1 MMKKS
6 INDICISSSCFC
18 MLILLAKIVIND
30 CECTNGEA
38 FLKSGN
44 CISNCDDNELFQ
56 DKSCIPIS
64 KKEEDI
70 TNMFNKI
77 VSYYKS
83 IAPNTYGNKIM
94 IEGEGINYIITTS
107 SLESSNRN
115 NNGDSYL
122 LNLSEDCINSI
133 NEVASNY
140 FIVLINIINTNY
152 ITTTN
157 GIRIFN
163 NNDKFVLSGLC
174 NKQVFNIG
182 IPVEVT
188 NKEISLYKNIKNSNG
203 YEIFNIYDSFYTDK
217 CTKFTSEYN
226 TDLSLQKRN
235 EIYGIYSKEVCSD
248 FCTYQKFNETELKI
262 YCKCIYGEEHKRV
275 EIETGGFN
283 IKVIK
288 CISKIGKGFMKN
300 YMFFIVSILCFL
312 FIVCF
317 IISCISL
324 SGTISG
330 YVKEFEELKI
340 KFLNYYKLEE
350 KKEVKGKRKKGNKK
364 KGAIKKEEKEKNDDI
379 YEEENEDDNED
390 EGEEEEEE
398 EEEGLDES
406 NETYVNKKNDI
417 NNNQNNINNMNNPY
431 FNFYMN
437 NSAFNPYIQYHQYQ
451 QYQIQMYN
459 QYIDYLRNINN
470 NYNNNEKEERENEEE
485 EEDEEDIKENNERK
499 KRYRYNFFPQFK
511 KIDKNAVYTLKLDY
525 DKVKEYSRMM
535 KQNKEK
541 PEGSKKQEEETKKEN
556 KLKLNKIKK
565 KEDKKDNKKNKHK
578 DKDKENENKSKL
590 KNESKNKKDVK
601 KIKKQD
607 EDMNEN
613 NHIDIFKKKVEHNN
627 NKDFINNKNLKK
639 NDIENEKKKKHK
651 SKNKDKD
658 LKHLLKNQKEKIEK
672 KVNDGNIIQ
681 KHATDKNNNINIKR
695 KDKKASKTAKI
706 DKLDLNMNYK
716 NKNDKPNPPK
726 NSNASE
732 RELISPEIKSNDDL
746 KIINCEKEEM
756 EKNEKEENKNEEE
769 EEGEEEEDDD
779 DNENDENGGEKND
792 DEENDENGGEKND
805 DEENDESGV
814 EKIDNEK
821 KDEEDDKEK
830 NDDENL
836 EEKKEEIDE
845 KEEKKSDINDRMQ
858 DNKEIKDKNK
868 EEEKEQKI
876 LKLNLNSNGEN
887 STLSNIINNSKKN
900 DAEKISVQKPMSN
913 STKIEDKSKFEIK
926 FGSVEFYKMLNKI
939 PEAKRI
945 DFFNSS
951 ELNYMEYKYTCDY
964 DERTFFKI
972 YFSMIKEENN
982 IIYSISFC
990 TSDYNL
996 SLIKFSFLIIQIILY
1011 LTVSVLF
1018 FTDDTI
1024 DNIFDKQ
1031 NKFDIRYMILP
1042 MVFTFLICFLIC
1054 MILKALIKT
1063 NNNVIDIKY
1072 EIQTYEEGL
1081 YTIRLKLIF
1090 YFFIG
1095 FIISACGWI
1104 LISSWSSVFTNSQIK
1119 VIEFAGFTLG
1129 AHFILQI
1136 IYCLLITSLRICSLN
1151 SESKNNSCLYNFSK
1165 ILTYF

>member
-203 YEIFNIYDSFYTDK
+203 YEIFNIYDLFYTDK

-398 EEEGLDES
+398 EEGLDES

-417 NNNQNNINNMNNPY
+417 NNNQNNPNNQNNINNMNYPY

-535 KQNKEK
+535 KQNKENQ
-541 PEGSKKQEEETKKEN
+541 EGSKKPEEETKKEK

-613 NHIDIFKKKVEHNN
+613 NHIDIFKKKVEQNN
-627 NKDFINNKNLKK
+627 IKDFINNKNLKK

-672 KVNDGNIIQ
+672 KVNDGNIIR

-746 KIINCEKEEM
+746 KIINCKKEEI

-769 EEGEEEEDDD
+769 EEGEEEEDND
-779 DNENDENGGEKND
+779 DNENDESGV
-792 DEENDENGGEKND
+792 EKND

-814 EKIDNEK
+814 EKNDDEE

-830 NDDENL
+830 NDDENW

-900 DAEKISVQKPMSN
+900 DAEKISIQKPMSN
-913 STKIEDKSKFEIK
+913 STKIEDKAKFEIK

-996 SLIKFSFLIIQIILY
+996 SLVKFSFLIIQIILY

-1024 DNIFDKQ
+1024 NNIFDKQ

-1042 MVFTFLICFLIC
+1042 MVFTFIICFLIC

-1119 VIEFAGFTLG
+1119 LIEFAGFTLG

-1151 SESKNNSCLYNFSK
+1151 SESKNNSCLYKFSK